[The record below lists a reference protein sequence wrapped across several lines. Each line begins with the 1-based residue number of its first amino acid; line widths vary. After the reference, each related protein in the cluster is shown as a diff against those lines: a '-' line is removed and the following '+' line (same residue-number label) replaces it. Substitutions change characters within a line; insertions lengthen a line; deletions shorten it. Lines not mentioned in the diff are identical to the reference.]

1 MVELTQMKIFARS
14 LPFVFFTLL
23 FGLIAIII
31 TGFWIRNEKITQIPK
46 QIIEQTVGIFT
57 KTKEVENIIPD
68 SGYITDSD
76 TVTAEFKN
84 LDNDTVTLLIGSNGI
99 PITITAASQVA
110 KTDLKLEPGV
120 NIFKLI
126 TLSSNDFTPVRE
138 STFVYFRNEE
148 PITDDSIAIYG
159 KITSIL
165 GGTVEVKSLI
175 SGRKY
180 TLSTSSQTAFLF
192 VNPRE
197 ENDGNQD
204 QSIKDIDKL
213 EIDDIVVGVGSLQN
227 IVQTTQKLIS
237 YSSKEPSISF
247 SSNLKSG
254 TVSSVD
260 IKKEFLTISGDKT
273 RYYWDK
279 SSQSNTPFVD
289 LKKDQRILF
298 YATPNS
304 YGNLIIK
311 NILNP

>member
-1 MVELTQMKIFARS
+1 MKIFARS
-14 LPFVFFTLL
+14 LPFIFFILL
-23 FGLIAIII
+23 FGLIATIIV
-31 TGFWIRNEKITQIPK
+31 GFWVRNEKITQIPQK
-46 QIIEQTVGIFT
+46 IIEQATDIFT
-57 KTKEVENIIPD
+57 KTKEAENIIPD
-68 SGYITDSD
+68 SGYTTDSD

-84 LDNDTVTLLIGSNGI
+84 LTDGTVTLLIGSNGI
-99 PITITAASQVA
+99 PITINTVQAA

-126 TLSSNDFTPVRE
+126 TLSSNDFTLVSE
-138 STFVYFRNEE
+138 SIFVYFRNEE
-148 PITDDSIAIYG
+148 PVTDDSIAIYG
-159 KITSIL
+159 KVTSIL

-175 SGRKY
+175 SSRKY

-204 QSIKDIDKL
+204 QSIKDVDKL
-213 EIDDIVVGVGSLQN
+213 EIDDVIVGVGAIQN
-227 IVQTTQKLIS
+227 TAQTTQKLIS
-237 YSSKEPSISF
+237 YSNKEPSISL

-254 TVSSVD
+254 TVSTVD
-260 IKKEFLTISGDKT
+260 SRKEFLTISGDKT

-279 SSQSNTPFVD
+279 SSQSNTPFTN
-289 LKKDQRILF
+289 LKKDQKILF
-298 YATPNS
+298 YATSNS